1 MHFGKRFADGQE
13 AVVVRG
19 RVNSRNR
26 FGGLTG
32 PQRFIGVM
40 EAVFL
45 ERGRRVGGFRGV
57 GEFGLPGARLQY
69 GGRSADMVGGTGIE
83 PVTPAV

>member
-1 MHFGKRFADGQE
+1 MHFGKRFAEGQE

-45 ERGRRVGGFRGV
+45 ETPPHDDV
-57 GEFGLPGARLQY
+57 
-69 GGRSADMVGGTGIE
+69 SAMLVDVRKL
-83 PVTPAV
+83 